1 MSLVIKKVCIGFLRN
16 QEILIKNLT
25 FEVKKGKTITLMGP
39 SGCGKSTFL
48 SYICGSLSSN
58 FQANGEIFLDNHAL
72 TELEPEKRK
81 IGILYQDPLL
91 FPHMNIFE
99 NQQNLFFSFFKFILY
114 WNTKC
119 KVFKNIHVW
128 KKQRV
133 LV

>member
-99 NQQNLFFSFFKFILY
+99 NLAFGIPVKYKFKERKKKVLL
-114 WNTKC
+114 
-119 KVFKNIHVW
+119 VFKNIHVW